1 VVHSVERI
9 VGELRQRG
17 HRITPQRVAILEE
30 IMGAE
35 GHLTPQALARDVQ
48 RRVPGVDVSTIY
60 RTLALLE
67 SIDVVRHSHQEEG
80 AAYHR
85 VGEGDHVHLSC
96 SRCGAQD
103 DMPADLAKR
112 LKGLIAKYH
121 GFEPDL
127 THFAIAGLCASC
139 RESGAPKAR
148 ASTN

>member
-1 VVHSVERI
+1 MGHNVEAV

-48 RRVPGVDVSTIY
+48 RRIPGVDASTIY
-60 RTLALLE
+60 RTLNLLE
-67 SIDVVRHSHQEEG
+67 SIGVVRHSHQEEG

-96 SRCGAQD
+96 SRCGGQED
-103 DMPADLAKR
+103 LPADLAEH
-112 LKGLIAKYH
+112 LKGLIIKHH

-139 RESGAPKAR
+139 LNTDESGAPGP
-148 ASTN
+148 